1 MLDKACGSG
10 LGFPQLGT
18 RNLSVKT
25 TPRPAWLPHE
35 LDWLRVQIRPLLHWH
50 VASFLCMAGGSLLA
64 LLNPLIL
71 RWMIDEVIPKRE
83 TAVLAGAAGLIFLG
97 YEGRMALN
105 AGGNFLMLT
114 AAGKLGLNLRSQL
127 LHRLNTLSA
136 EYFEHT
142 PLGTVIYPLKE
153 PAEEISYFGSDL
165 LPAILRTLLAG
176 GMTLCTM
183 LILSPALTLAVV
195 PLVPAFVVIRLRFR
209 QRLVSDSEQV
219 QAARLAWS
227 NFLEEHLSA
236 VITVQLMGRER
247 QQERK
252 AFRLL
257 ARSTRTSQQMLAS
270 SAWFSIATSLSVVLS
285 MSVVIGYG
293 GWRVLQGGLSTGSLV
308 AFYSLL
314 TQLFEPISGAAE
326 LYARTQK
333 TFASIRQLQAAL
345 ALRPGI
351 VDVVTASPLGPQDCG
366 RIEFVGVE
374 FGYRRQKNMLRIPS
388 LSIEPAEKIALIGDN
403 GAGKST
409 LTKLIVRLYD
419 VDSGSLRIAGRDIH
433 SISLKTLRRFVCY
446 LPREPVLFEGSLA
459 SNLRFAKPSASE
471 GELRNAIQCVGLS
484 EFVSTLRQGL
494 EQRVGP
500 GACQLSG
507 GQRQRLAIARSLLLD
522 PAILILDE
530 ATSCLDAV
538 SEEILLRTIQ
548 TILNDSTL
556 IVVSHRP
563 STISL
568 LQRIIRLSGGQIIED
583 RSAAGRSS
591 PHLAGGKI

>member
-1 MLDKACGSG
+1 M
-10 LGFPQLGT
+10 
-18 RNLSVKT
+18 SVKT
-25 TPRPAWLPHE
+25 TAKPAWLPRE
-35 LDWLRVQIRPLLHWH
+35 LDWLCTQIRPLLHWH

-83 TAVLAGAAGLIFLG
+83 AAVLAGAAGLIFLG
-97 YEGRMALN
+97 YEGRMVLN

-114 AAGKLGLNLRSQL
+114 AVQRLGLNLRSQL
-127 LHRLNTLSA
+127 LHRLNALSA
-136 EYFEHT
+136 EYFEQT

-153 PAEEISYFGSDL
+153 PIEEISYFGSDL
-165 LPAILRTLLAG
+165 LPAILRSLLASG
-176 GMTLCTM
+176 VTLCTM

-195 PLVPAFVVIRLRFR
+195 PLIPAFVVIRLRFR
-209 QRLVSDSEQV
+209 HRLASDSEQV

-227 NFLEEHLSA
+227 NFLEEHLPA
-236 VITVQLMGRER
+236 VTTIQLMGRER
-247 QQERK
+247 QQERR

-257 ARSTRTSQQMLAS
+257 ARSTRSSQQLLAS
-270 SAWFSIATSLSVVLS
+270 SAWFSIAASLSVVLS

-293 GWRVLQGGLSTGSLV
+293 GWTVLQGGLSTGSLV
-308 AFYSLL
+308 AFYSLVA
-314 TQLFEPISGAAE
+314 QLFEPISGAAE

-333 TFASIRQLQAAL
+333 TFASIRQVQAAL
-345 ALRPGI
+345 ALKPQI
-351 VDVVTASPLGPQDCG
+351 VDVAAPSPLARQDSG

-374 FGYRRQKNMLRIPS
+374 FGYRRQKKILRISS

-409 LTKLIVRLYD
+409 LTKLMARLYE

-433 SISLKTLRRFVCY
+433 SISLKTLRRFVGY
-446 LPREPVLFEGSLA
+446 LPRDPVLFEGTLA
-459 SNLRFAKPSASE
+459 SNLRFAKPSASD
-471 GELRNAIQCVGLS
+471 GELRDVIRYVGLS
-484 EFVSTLRQGL
+484 SFVSTLSDGL
-494 EQRVGP
+494 NQRVGP

-530 ATSCLDAV
+530 ATSCLDV
-538 SEEILLRTIQ
+538 LSEEILLRTLQ
-548 TILNDSTL
+548 TVLNSSTL

-568 LQRIIRLSGGQIIED
+568 LPRIIRLSEGQIIED
-583 RSAAGRSS
+583 RSASGSLS
-591 PHLAGGKI
+591 PRLAGGKI

>member
-1 MLDKACGSG
+1 
-10 LGFPQLGT
+10 
-18 RNLSVKT
+18 
-25 TPRPAWLPHE
+25 
-35 LDWLRVQIRPLLHWH
+35 
-50 VASFLCMAGGSLLA
+50 
-64 LLNPLIL
+64 
-71 RWMIDEVIPKRE
+71 
-83 TAVLAGAAGLIFLG
+83 
-97 YEGRMALN
+97 
-105 AGGNFLMLT
+105 
-114 AAGKLGLNLRSQL
+114 
-127 LHRLNTLSA
+127 
-136 EYFEHT
+136 
-142 PLGTVIYPLKE
+142 
-153 PAEEISYFGSDL
+153 
-165 LPAILRTLLAG
+165 
-176 GMTLCTM
+176 
-183 LILSPALTLAVV
+183 
-195 PLVPAFVVIRLRFR
+195 
-209 QRLVSDSEQV
+209 
-219 QAARLAWS
+219 
-227 NFLEEHLSA
+227 FLEEHLSA

-345 ALRPGI
+345 ASRPGI

-433 SISLKTLRRFVCY
+433 SISLK
-446 LPREPVLFEGSLA
+446 
-459 SNLRFAKPSASE
+459 
-471 GELRNAIQCVGLS
+471 
-484 EFVSTLRQGL
+484 
-494 EQRVGP
+494 
-500 GACQLSG
+500 
-507 GQRQRLAIARSLLLD
+507 
-522 PAILILDE
+522 
-530 ATSCLDAV
+530 
-538 SEEILLRTIQ
+538 
-548 TILNDSTL
+548 
-556 IVVSHRP
+556 
-563 STISL
+563 
-568 LQRIIRLSGGQIIED
+568 
-583 RSAAGRSS
+583 
-591 PHLAGGKI
+591 